1 MDYPNSDPLSYA
13 EESLGEA
20 ITGFIESMAII
31 RADGLKRERK
41 TGSSQSF
48 VSDLDN
54 VQEDYLKLFD
64 HFLESNIRSRAK
76 IMDLEEQ
83 LKAGL
88 DAARRRKTGEGSAE

>member
-1 MDYPNSDPLSYA
+1 MYDPENDPLSYA
-13 EESLGEA
+13 EGSLGEA

-88 DAARRRKTGEGSAE
+88 DAAKRRKTGEGSAE